1 MTEWHPLRS
10 LDGNDDCEES
20 EQLARQL
27 WQDLDKSAENVGRA
41 IANTSPAKMPTL
53 EHSSMADY
61 EYVYEPSDDTYLL
74 IDAIKYDLFSGYP
87 SDTSSSCGD
96 NEKDNEEEYISRAA
110 LDFFYHRAKIQW
122 EGVGD
127 DGDEGGKIVQDLVEK
142 VGSDRSTIV
151 LSKLLSRLEQLRR
164 LERIDNV
171 MEIGTGSGVP
181 ITYLSKRLLL
191 EKPNLS
197 HIRGND
203 EDEDDEGFSVIATDL
218 NPLALAFARKTAEEN
233 GVVVSESHIKNEEKE
248 DSSITNNN
256 SNAATTCIQSIEFVE
271 CDLAT
276 PLLDDCEGAI
286 DVLVFNPPY
295 VPTEDSEITGNG
307 IEISWAGG
315 TDGRIVVDRALPQI
329 SRLLRKPDGVCYMIT
344 VDDNRPAQMA
354 TILKEEHGLDMVPLV
369 RRRAR
374 NEYLSVQKISWL
386 DPTPTNTIFE

>member
-10 LDGNDDCEES
+10 LDGNDNCEES
-20 EQLARQL
+20 EQLAIQL
-27 WQDLDKSAENVGRA
+27 WKELDKSAEDVGRV
-41 IANTSPAKMPTL
+41 IANTSPATMPSL

-87 SDTSSSCGD
+87 SDTSSSGD
-96 NEKDNEEEYISRAA
+96 NDDEEESISRAA
-110 LDFFYHRAKIQW
+110 LEFFCHRAKIQW
-122 EGVGD
+122 EGEGD
-127 DGDEGGKIVQDLVEK
+127 NGDEGGKIVQDLVEK
-142 VGSDRSTIV
+142 LGPDRSTKI

-171 MEIGTGSGVP
+171 MEIGTGSGIP

-197 HIRGND
+197 HIHDND
-203 EDEDDEGFSVIATDL
+203 EGEDNEGFSVIATDL
-218 NPLALAFARKTAEEN
+218 NPLALEFARKTAEEN
-233 GVVVSESHIKNEEKE
+233 GVVVSGTHSENEEKE
-248 DSSITNNN
+248 NSNDNNN
-256 SNAATTCIQSIEFVE
+256 SNDAATFIQSIEFVE

-315 TDGRIVVDRALPQI
+315 TDGRIVIDRALPQI
-329 SRLLRKPDGVCYMIT
+329 ARLLRKPDGVCYMIT
-344 VDDNRPAQMA
+344 VDDNRPTQMA
-354 TILKEEHGLDMVPLV
+354 SILREEHGLDMVPLM